1 MPKRS
6 GILTGTAGV
15 YFVASQLAAK
25 GLHAAV
31 TFGNAPSVDIL
42 VGLPD
47 GAATLSLQVKTS
59 YRALRTRGRGQNK
72 HPDHYEW
79 DVGERSAKLSQP
91 DLFFAFVDLKSART
105 EMPDVFIVP
114 SELILKAFD
123 RPYFKSGVKRRW
135 RWHPKVDSISQYK
148 NNWKTLENYLNEKA
162 QCVVSSP
169 ESEEN
174 QVTTLPLGPIPSF
187 ALSFN

>member
-1 MPKRS
+1 MAKAKRP
-6 GILTGTAGV
+6 GVLTGTAGV

-25 GLHAAV
+25 GFHAAP

-47 GAATLSLQVKTS
+47 GAATLSIQVKTTIQ
-59 YRALRTRGRGQNK
+59 ALRTRGKGEDK

-79 DVGERSAKLSQP
+79 DVGEKSGNLNRQ
-91 DLFFAFVDLKSART
+91 DLFFAFVDLKRARD

-114 SELILKAFD
+114 SEVIFRAFD

-135 RWHPKVDSISQYK
+135 RWHPEIESILLFK
-148 NNWKTLENYLNEKA
+148 NNWRILEDYLREKA
-162 QCVVSSP
+162 R
-169 ESEEN
+169 
-174 QVTTLPLGPIPSF
+174 
-187 ALSFN
+187 